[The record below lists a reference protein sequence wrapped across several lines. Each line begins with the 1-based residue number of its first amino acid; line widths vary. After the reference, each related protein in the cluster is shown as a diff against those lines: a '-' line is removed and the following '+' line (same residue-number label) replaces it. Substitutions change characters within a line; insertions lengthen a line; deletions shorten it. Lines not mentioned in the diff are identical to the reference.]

1 MIYSMILGYVTLDTI
16 EFRIAINKSFDN
28 IRYQAGKKLSE
39 TQNNEIES
47 ETLFERVFRVDF

>member
-1 MIYSMILGYVTLDTI
+1 MILGYVTLDTI